1 MWQAIGELLPI
12 AVAVAV
18 SSVPI
23 TVTILILLS
32 PNRNKTALPFL
43 IGWVIG
49 VFAVVA
55 VSAVSAQALPDVPR
69 RAQEKLIVML
79 EILIGAA
86 LIVLGV
92 VQIRRR
98 SRTATGGMPRWLS
111 AVDSFNGPVSF
122 AVAVV
127 LNLRPKGLLLGF
139 TAGLVIHSAP
149 LQDGEAAVL
158 MVIYT
163 VIASST
169 VVIPIVASLLA
180 RRKVEPTLLSTR
192 DWISANGRVLTAA
205 MMFMIGVVIL
215 GSGLTHL

>member
-12 AVAVAV
+12 AVAVAF

-43 IGWVIG
+43 VGWVIG
-49 VFAVVA
+49 VFAVIG
-55 VSAVSAQALPDVPR
+55 VSAVSAQALPDIPR
-69 RAQEKLIVML
+69 GAQRMTVIL
-79 EILIGAA
+79 ELLIGAA

-127 LNLRPKGLLLGF
+127 LNLRPKGLLLGV
-139 TAGLVIHSAP
+139 TAGLVVHAAP

-169 VVIPIVASLLA
+169 VVIPIVASFLA
-180 RRKVEPTLLSTR
+180 RRKVEPKLLSTR
-192 DWISANGRVLTAA
+192 DWITANGRVLTAA

>member
-1 MWQAIGELLPI
+1 MWQAMGELLPI
-12 AVAVAV
+12 AVALAV

-43 IGWVIG
+43 IGWVVGLVAVIG
-49 VFAVVA
+49 
-55 VSAVSAQALPDVPR
+55 VSAVSAQAFPDIPR
-69 RAQEKLIVML
+69 GAQQKVTVIL
-79 EILIGAA
+79 ETLIGAA

-98 SRTATGGMPRWLS
+98 SRAAAGGMPRWLS
-111 AVDSFNGPVSF
+111 AVNSFNGLVSF

-127 LNLRPKGLLLGF
+127 LNLRPKGLLLGV
-139 TAGLVIHSAP
+139 TAGLILHAAT

-158 MVIYT
+158 IVIYT
-163 VIASST
+163 LIASST
-169 VVIPIVASLLA
+169 VVIPIVASFLA
-180 RRKVEPTLLSTR
+180 RRKAEPKLISVR
-192 DWISANGRVLTAA
+192 DWITTNGQVLTGA